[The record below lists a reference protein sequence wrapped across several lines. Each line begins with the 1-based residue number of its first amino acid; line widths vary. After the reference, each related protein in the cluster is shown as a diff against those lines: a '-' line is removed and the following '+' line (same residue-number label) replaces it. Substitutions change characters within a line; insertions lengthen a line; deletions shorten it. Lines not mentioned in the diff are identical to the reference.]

1 VVTQSLLGAPRVRG
15 DRARRTKPGPPV
27 SPPASARTV
36 LHRTSALLPVVWV
49 CVPTYNEAP
58 HVQSLCVAVLATLRE
73 AGIDGHLLI
82 IDDASPDGT
91 GKLAEALR
99 ASHPRLHVLHR
110 KSKDGIGPAY
120 AAGFEHALAQGADLV
135 VEMDCDFSHDPASLP
150 SLIEAALGA
159 DVVVGSRYV
168 TGGRVT
174 DWPLRRRLI
183 SRGGCW
189 YARRLLSV
197 DVRDLTGGFKCFR
210 REVLERLLAHEAAA
224 TGYGFQI
231 EMTYRALLE
240 GYTVREVPITF
251 RDRQAGESKMTANIA
266 VEAAATVLRL
276 RRLGRRRRRVP
287 RPQVL
292 PLEHGAES

>member
-1 VVTQSLLGAPRVRG
+1 MSVVPS
-15 DRARRTKPGPPV
+15 
-27 SPPASARTV
+27 
-36 LHRTSALLPVVWV
+36 VVWV

-58 HVQSLCVAVLATLRE
+58 HVQRLCVAVLAALHE
-73 AGIDGHLLI
+73 AGIDGHLLV

-91 GKLAEALR
+91 GELAEALR
-99 ASHPRLHVLHR
+99 ASHARLHVLHR
-110 KSKDGIGPAY
+110 KRKEGLGPAY
-120 AAGFEHALAQGADLV
+120 AAGFEHALAHGADLV

-150 SLIEAALGA
+150 SLIEAAVGS
-159 DVVVGSRYV
+159 DVVLGSRYV
-168 TGGRVT
+168 TGGRVK

-210 REVLERLLAHEAAA
+210 REVLERLLAHDTAA

-240 GYTVREVPITF
+240 GYTVGEVPITF

-266 VEAAATVLRL
+266 MEAAVTVLRL
-276 RRLGRRRRRVP
+276 RRLGRQRRHVPHRREALP
-287 RPQVL
+287 RR
-292 PLEHGAES
+292 GAAI